1 MEILICGS
9 AAGEGIPSAFCRC
22 RVCRNA
28 RKSGGF
34 DARTRT
40 AYQIGEEVRIDF
52 GPDFL
57 AQEIRLGFDSEK
69 IRHLFIT
76 HDHADHF
83 YPETLNHRRPAYS
96 KVAPGRILKVYCN
109 EAVERAA
116 MAHPVIGEGIE
127 ILQMEFVRLK
137 AWEPVVLREE
147 RMTLT
152 PLPAY
157 HAPEQEAFFFDVR
170 SDSGEEWLI
179 ANDTGFFSEPV
190 WEWLGKR
197 KFDGVILDCTFGLLP
212 DDYPYHMGAGKNLLV
227 LRRMRECGMLKPD
240 ARVVANHFSHNC
252 GNTHREL
259 YEFFKP
265 YGIETGYDGMRLES
279 LCRCLAGESVPHPAG
294 AYEVET

>member
-1 MEILICGS
+1 
-9 AAGEGIPSAFCRC
+9 
-22 RVCRNA
+22 
-28 RKSGGF
+28 
-34 DARTRT
+34 
-40 AYQIGEEVRIDF
+40 
-52 GPDFL
+52 
-57 AQEIRLGFDSEK
+57 
-69 IRHLFIT
+69 
-76 HDHADHF
+76 
-83 YPETLNHRRPAYS
+83 
-96 KVAPGRILKVYCN
+96 
-109 EAVERAA
+109 
-116 MAHPVIGEGIE
+116 
-127 ILQMEFVRLK
+127 
-137 AWEPVVLREE
+137 
-147 RMTLT
+147 MTLT

-259 YEFFKP
+259 YEFLKP

-279 LCRCLAGESVPHPAG
+279 LCRCLAGESVPHPAV